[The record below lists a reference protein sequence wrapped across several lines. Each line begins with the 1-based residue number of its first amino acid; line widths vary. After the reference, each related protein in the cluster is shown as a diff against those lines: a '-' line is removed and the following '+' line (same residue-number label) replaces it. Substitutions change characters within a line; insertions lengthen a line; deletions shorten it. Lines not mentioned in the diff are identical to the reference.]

1 MLMIINSLT
10 KDSINL
16 YIIGA
21 KLMGLEISAL
31 FQTPFLNSG
40 EAYPIFQDCGIH
52 LSSMVLFKRRAKS
65 LDKFVDAFH

>member
-1 MLMIINSLT
+1 MQMIINSLT

-40 EAYPIFQDCGIH
+40 EAYPIFQYCVYIFH
-52 LSSMVLFKRRAKS
+52 RWFS
-65 LDKFVDAFH
+65 LKGELKV